1 MKELSSVHNPQIRQ
15 LRRLQEASGRRE
27 QGRFLCEGIR
37 MCREAVQAG
46 WAREILCTRDQA
58 QQGLEL
64 GQQAGISPVLVSDA
78 VMDSLCTARTPQ
90 GIACVCPLPELSRVP
105 EGRLL
110 VALDGVQDPGNL
122 GTILRTADAAG
133 FAGALLGA
141 GTADPFGP
149 KALSATKGSVFR
161 LQMKR
166 CSRLAPVLEDC
177 ACRGMAVVASELG
190 GEDFYE
196 GLPGGDTV
204 LVIGSEGN
212 GISPEVRDACTHHLQ
227 LPMPGGAESLN
238 AAVAAGIMIY
248 EIMRR
253 GRKNHA

>member
-1 MKELSSVHNPQIRQ
+1 MKELSSVHNPQIKQ
-15 LRRLQEASGRRE
+15 LRRLQDASGRRE
-27 QGRFLCEGIR
+27 QGKFLCEGIR
-37 MCREAVQAG
+37 MCREAVEAG
-46 WAREILCTRDQA
+46 WAREILCTSAQA
-58 QQGLEL
+58 RQGQEL
-64 GQQAGISPVLVSDA
+64 GQRAGVAPVLVSDA
-78 VMDSLCTARTPQ
+78 VMESLCTTRTPQ
-90 GIACVCPLPELSRVP
+90 GIACVCPLPEMSRFP

-161 LQMKR
+161 LRMKR
-166 CSRLAPVLEDC
+166 CPELAPVLEDC
-177 ACRGMAVVASELG
+177 ARRGMAVVASELG

-196 GLPGGDTV
+196 GLPGGATV

-212 GISPEVRDACTHHLQ
+212 GISPEVSGACTHHLR

-253 GRKNHA
+253 ERTNHA